1 MLTVAAV
8 CVPGGIYNLSHVERL
23 FTQVR
28 QHLSIPFKEHVITES
43 DKPGWFSKVDLFKPK
58 RFSGRVLYL
67 DLDSTVIGSLDDLAM
82 IPVPFAIIKNFKEI
96 KEPDKARFNSS
107 VISWDAGSADH
118 LYTNFTPSV
127 MDRLNGDQDWISEQI
142 PYADTFHKNW
152 CVSYK
157 VRRYAKL
164 NTMPKDARVVCYHG
178 QPKPFDLPDDDIQ
191 RFTFV

>member
-23 FTQVR
+23 FAQVR
-28 QHLSIPFKEHVITES
+28 QHLSMPFKEHVILES
-43 DKPGWFSKVDLFKPK
+43 DKPGWFSKIDLFQPG
-58 RFSGRVLYL
+58 RFTGRVLYL

-82 IPVPFAIIKNFKEI
+82 IPAPFAIVKNFKEF
-96 KEPDKARFNSS
+96 KEPNKAMFNSS
-107 VISWDAGSADH
+107 VMVWDAGVADH
-118 LYTNFTPSV
+118 IYNNFTPTV

-142 PYADTFHKNW
+142 PHADTFPSDW

-157 VRRYAKL
+157 VRRAKL

-178 QPKPFDLPDDDIQ
+178 FPKSWDLPDNDLE